1 MKPGENKIREILES
15 LDGVKR
21 ASAPDYF
28 YTRLKA
34 RMEREH
40 EAKAKRPW
48 ILRPAYAII
57 TLVLVLL
64 VNAAVILQ
72 KQDSPEI
79 VTEETDLAT
88 SFAAEYSLNDNSI
101 LYDLSNEQ

>member
-1 MKPGENKIREILES
+1 MKPGENKINEILES
-15 LDGVKR
+15 LDGLKK
-21 ASAPDYF
+21 ATAPAYF

-34 RMEREH
+34 RMEREQ
-40 EAKAKRPW
+40 EAKLKRHW
-48 ILRPAYAII
+48 MLRPAYAII

-72 KQDSPEI
+72 KQES
-79 VTEETDLAT
+79 TEPAMDDTELMT

-101 LYDLSNEQ
+101 LYDPSTDQ